1 MEVNA
6 VEEGRSRRGSRKR
19 CMFCFETFSKEEFV
33 CPHCGREEG
42 TGKRKSFYLEVGTEL
57 HQGRYI
63 IGEAVKNGGFGILY
77 RAFDNRLQ
85 TLVAIKE
92 YFPSALVNR
101 QRGEVKVSL
110 NYEDEEYQLEYHRG
124 IRDFIMEARI
134 MLKFPNDESVC
145 NTYTYFEENGTAYI
159 VMEFIDGI
167 SLREYIKQNGAK
179 NISEDTS
186 LRFMRKILDGL
197 GAIHRESVIHRD
209 IAPDNILV
217 LPNGAIKIIDF
228 GASCVMG
235 KKRLKDEVIFK
246 PGFAPPEQYEEFT
259 EIGPWLDIYATGATF
274 YYLLTG
280 KVPPESTEREK
291 DDTIVPPMELN
302 PNVSREVNNAI
313 LGALSTKIENRIQS
327 AEDFQKRING
337 IRVNTPRQE
346 EVRGKIRKMTGWIS
360 LVAILILAVI
370 GGLLF
375 YKKKSDESNNRLIV
389 WIGVS
394 DEEAAAT
401 AEAARYRE
409 IFDRYVSQNPD
420 LQIDIVAVPEKSI
433 SDRFTSTAKGSR
445 PDLLEVTYAT
455 EDVKEE
461 LTYLSFMR
469 DVYPLQTGAQKA
481 ASLVGFKGY
490 PVSRYIRLKFVTTD
504 EENSEGTIQQF
515 ESVLAYVNGSGNRYL
530 ESDSSVY
537 TAIRK
542 CFDGQYKLEGTT
554 EETAYYTDFF
564 GVNKQSRN
572 PERAQELLQ
581 FMASTEAQMLLHIS
595 NDSGL
600 IPVDART
607 LEVYLER
614 NPELSFLNGEMEL
627 FNAMLKDRTTQLFC
641 DKGVE
646 IASVPDL
653 IGKTE
658 EEAEQLLKEQGIPV
672 MVERLFQDDV
682 EAGIVFW
689 QGIEEGKKVFSSN
702 SIKIRVSSGPLDK
715 NSLEEKLTPAADKK
729 PTKKPTPKAT
739 EVPEPTKE
747 PTPVPTSTPTPE
759 PTPEPTNTPVPTA
772 ALTLT
777 YKEVKNADIG
787 QIVTMGS
794 YQQTENSDAAKDAIE
809 WIVLDKKDGKALLI
823 SRCVLDIREFG
834 DPEIG
839 ADWKNSSMRAWLNGN
854 FYDEAF
860 SSSEKKRIQSTDC
873 ETSGTVTSDKVFL
886 LSKEEAGSLLTDGKL
901 KTKMTS
907 YAKAIAL
914 TGGEY
919 WLRSAGTEKG
929 YAVTVT
935 DKGQISEEGGRV
947 SMQIYGIRPAVWI
960 SEK

>member
-1 MEVNA
+1 M
-6 VEEGRSRRGSRKR
+6 EEGRSRRGSRKQ
-19 CMFCFETFSKEEFV
+19 CMFCFATFSKEEFV
-33 CPHCGREEG
+33 CPHCGHEEG
-42 TGKRKSFYLEVGTEL
+42 SGKRKSFYLDIGTEL

-77 RAFDNRLQ
+77 RAFDTKLQ

-92 YFPSALVNR
+92 YFPSSLVNR

-110 NYEDEEYQLEYHRG
+110 NYEDEYYQLEYHRG

-134 MLKFPNDESVC
+134 MMKFPNDESVC

-186 LRFMRKILDGL
+186 LRFMRKILEGL
-197 GAIHRESVIHRD
+197 SAIHRENVIHRD

-228 GASCVMG
+228 GASCVIG

-291 DDTIVPPMELN
+291 DDTIVPPMEMN
-302 PNVSREVNNAI
+302 PNVSKEVSNAI
-313 LGALSTKIENRIQS
+313 LGALSPRIENRIQS

-346 EVRGKIRKMTGWIS
+346 EVRGKIRKMTGWLS

-394 DEEAAAT
+394 DEDSAAA
-401 AEAARYRE
+401 AEEARYRE
-409 IFDRYVSQNPD
+409 IFDRYCSQNPD

-469 DVYPLQTGAQKA
+469 DVFPLQTGAQKA
-481 ASLVGFKGY
+481 ATLVGFKGY

-537 TAIRK
+537 MAIRK
-542 CFDGQYKLEGTT
+542 CFEGQYKLEGPT

-572 PERAQELLQ
+572 PERAQALLQ
-581 FMASTEAQMLLHIS
+581 FMATTEAQMLLHIS
-595 NDSGL
+595 NNSGM

-607 LEVYLER
+607 LEVYLEK
-614 NPELSFLNGEMEL
+614 NPELSFLDGELEL
-627 FNAMLKDRTTQLFC
+627 YNAMLKDRTTQLFC

-646 IASVPDL
+646 IASVPAM

-658 EEAEQLLKEQGIPV
+658 EEATQLLKEQGIPV

-689 QGIEEGKKVFSSN
+689 QGIEEGKKVFTGN
-702 SIKIRVSSGPLDK
+702 SIKIRVSNGPLDK
-715 NSLEEKLTPAADKK
+715 SSLEVEPTQATEKK
-729 PTKKPTPKAT
+729 PTKKPTPT
-739 EVPEPTKE
+739 VTSEPTPTDGLTPAPTE
-747 PTPVPTSTPTPE
+747 APTPTPTPVPTATPTPE
-759 PTPEPTNTPVPTA
+759 PTA
-772 ALTLT
+772 APMLT
-777 YKEVKNADIG
+777 YKDVKKAEVG
-787 QIVTMGS
+787 QVVTMGS
-794 YQQTENSDAAKDAIE
+794 YQQNDGATGQKAPVE
-809 WIVLDKKDGKALLI
+809 WIVLEKNDGKALLI
-823 SRCVLDIREFG
+823 SRYVLDIREFG
-834 DPEIG
+834 DPAIG
-839 ADWKNSSMRAWLNGN
+839 ADWKNSSMRAWLNGS

-860 SSSEKKRIQSTDC
+860 SSSEKKRIQSTSC
-873 ETSGTVTSDKVFL
+873 ETVGTITSDKVFL
-886 LSKEEAGSLLTDGKL
+886 LNKEEAGRLLTDGKL
-901 KTKMTS
+901 KTRMTS
-907 YAKAIAL
+907 YAKSIAL

-919 WLRSAGTEKG
+919 WLRSPGTEKG
-929 YAVTVT
+929 YAATVT
-935 DKGQISEEGGRV
+935 DKGQISNEGGSV
-947 SMQIYGIRPAVWI
+947 SMQIYGVRPAVWI
-960 SEK
+960 SEN